1 MQELL
6 TANFSQDGIES
17 SAVYSQCKKYRY
29 SLTRTIPNSK
39 VSLLFI
45 LLNPSTATEI
55 ANDPTVSR
63 CQTRAKMLGYASFRI
78 CNLFAY
84 RTKSPAIMKKY
95 PDPIGP
101 QNNHIINDS
110 ILWATKIICA
120 WGSHGTHLNRS
131 IEIRKMIDA
140 TGVTVNHLGLTKNN
154 QPKHPLY
161 LSYSQKPVR
170 WI

>member
-1 MQELL
+1 
-6 TANFSQDGIES
+6 
-17 SAVYSQCKKYRY
+17 
-29 SLTRTIPNSK
+29 
-39 VSLLFI
+39 
-45 LLNPSTATEI
+45 
-55 ANDPTVSR
+55 
-63 CQTRAKMLGYASFRI
+63 
-78 CNLFAY
+78 
-84 RTKSPAIMKKY
+84 MKKY

-110 ILWATKIICA
+110 ILWANKIICA